1 MSKQHLDFAALTG
14 GFFERFRFGKAGDM
28 LAHIFMR
35 VDRQHPRRRLGA
47 LRLKRAT
54 SAIAASRAIN
64 QHAIAAIMR
73 ERQRLATRTYIS
85 VVRTVEGEVIARQGD
100 L

>member
-35 VDRQHPRRRLGA
+35 VDRQHPRCRD
-47 LRLKRAT
+47 
-54 SAIAASRAIN
+54 
-64 QHAIAAIMR
+64 HA
-73 ERQRLATRTYIS
+73 
-85 VVRTVEGEVIARQGD
+85 
-100 L
+100 